1 MKIAIKITLIIGIL
15 GYLVFAITTMSR
27 DKEER
32 KCSGIEIII
41 EDTVSTNYV
50 TTAFI
55 DDIIAKTKTPI
66 ENTSITDIDVNLIEN
81 SILQSP
87 YIDSVICYYTPEN
100 LMCIR
105 IFPRIPILHVLSNSG
120 ESYYMDSNGNDMPTD
135 IFLLDLCFITGNLS
149 KQYAKENLIELATFL
164 NSHPI
169 WSKEI
174 QQVHVESDK
183 NIELIPTTGEH
194 TIILGEPT
202 DIEKKMDKLAIFYKE
217 GLDKVGWNKYRIINL
232 SYANQVVCTKKDKK

>member
-1 MKIAIKITLIIGIL
+1 MKIAIKIFLIIGIL

-27 DKEER
+27 DKDER
-32 KCSGIEIII
+32 VCSGMEIII
-41 EDTVSTNYV
+41 EDTVSTNYIN
-50 TTAFI
+50 TAFI
-55 DDIIAKTKTPI
+55 EGIIAKAKTPI
-66 ENTSITDIDVNLIEN
+66 KNAAITDIDVNLIEKT
-81 SILQSP
+81 ILQSP

-105 IFPRIPILHVLSNSG
+105 IFPRIPVLHVMSNTG
-120 ESYYMDSNGNDMPTD
+120 ESYYMDNKGNDMPTD
-135 IFLLDLCFITGNLS
+135 VFLLDLCFITGNVS
-149 KQYAKENLIELATFL
+149 KQYAKENLIEIATFL

-183 NIELIPTTGEH
+183 NIELIPSTGEH

-202 DIEKKMDKLAIFYKE
+202 DIEEKMNKLAVFYKE
-217 GLDKVGWNKYRIINL
+217 GLDKVGWNKYSIINL
-232 SYANQVVCTKKDKK
+232 NYADQVVCTKMNKK